1 MILSYGSTEM
11 GGASS
16 SECLEK
22 NGYHLNDFAFFFEII
37 NPDKDGY
44 GEVVFTTLVRD
55 TMPLIR
61 YRTGDIA
68 RFIEDTC
75 PCGMQT
81 KRLSKIRGRVDD
93 MVVLGAGNMFPW
105 IFESILHDIPEISN
119 DWQVAVL
126 KPECQDVLE
135 FRMEKVS
142 NDETA
147 ILDKVKTNIRK
158 RFNDIWKN
166 YEVGMCD
173 IRFSLHE
180 RGSLRKGR
188 KIKRLIDERINTN

>member
-1 MILSYGSTEM
+1 
-11 GGASS
+11 
-16 SECLEK
+16 
-22 NGYHLNDFAFFFEII
+22 
-37 NPDKDGY
+37 
-44 GEVVFTTLVRD
+44 
-55 TMPLIR
+55 
-61 YRTGDIA
+61 
-68 RFIEDTC
+68 
-75 PCGMQT
+75 
-81 KRLSKIRGRVDD
+81 
-93 MVVLGAGNMFPW
+93 MFPW